1 MTGIP
6 PAVYRHYLY
15 GTNTMKPYKIVA
27 WGGGGGGYSTNIYTG
42 RLRPESN
49 PVTPLYTIFPE
60 KRTPFVYLL
69 LTNGTLLHTLF
80 KTLHPFN
87 CGKCDVF
94 HNRNQSQ
101 K

>member
-87 CGKCDVF
+87 CCKCDVF

>member
-15 GTNTMKPYKIVA
+15 GTNTMKLYKIVA
-27 WGGGGGGYSTNIYTG
+27 LGGGGGTQQIFIPGGSA
-42 RLRPESN
+42 PS
-49 PVTPLYTIFPE
+49 PTPLPLYIPFFPE

-87 CGKCDVF
+87 CCKCDVF